1 MGLKLKGKTN
11 LIFIILTIIFLVYGV
26 KWVLFDVNI
35 SEGKRV
41 GNLVKISKKGKLLFL
56 KTWEGTLDEGS
67 GDKLTYYFSV
77 KNEKIAQELYSY
89 QGRQVTLYYEQ
100 HFFGWP
106 RETDYEIVAWRPK
119 QAESISSSSS
129 DSLKVA
135 ISEVSKTLFCS
146 FLGTLFKDKD
156 LYVKVKN
163 FVKLENMY
171 VYKQY
176 DKCNE

>member
-26 KWVLFDVNI
+26 KWVLFDFNI
-35 SEGKRV
+35 SAGKRV

-77 KNEKIAQELYSY
+77 KNEKVAQELYSY
-89 QGRQVTLYYEQ
+89 QGKQVTLYYEQ
-100 HFFGWP
+100 HYIGWP
-106 RETDYEIVAWRPK
+106 RETNYEIVAWRPK
-119 QAESISSSSS
+119 EVESISSSS
-129 DSLKVA
+129 DSLKIAV
-135 ISEVSKTLFCS
+135 SEVSRTLFCS
-146 FLGTLFKDKD
+146 FLGALFKDKD